1 MTRSRKLAQY
11 LEYHSKDN
19 RNERCMGHTSGNAL
33 QGLVADTGDPITKGG
48 GRRIYIKFGEKFGRG
63 RVQET

>member
-19 RNERCMGHTSGNAL
+19 QNERCMGHTSGNAL
-33 QGLVADTGDPITKGG
+33 QDLVADTGDPLTGG
-48 GRRIYIKFGEKFGRG
+48 GGVESI
-63 RVQET
+63 